1 MHVDY
6 SLNLPSGPDYLG
18 VLSYNEMAKIVGDL
32 IEELKKPDPSADLC
46 WRRRFTGFEWSI
58 NTGSLHITNSLY
70 PCEDVEISITR
81 RIVAM
86 TLAQGEHHRRP
97 PEEISYAYDRK
108 RWFCKRAFEPERSL
122 RDLSAEDYSFILNFI
137 LEAFYF
143 INLRKKKA
151 KEINEK
157 VHSILYSDYGWV

>member
-1 MHVDY
+1 MQ
-6 SLNLPSGPDYLG
+6 
-18 VLSYNEMAKIVGDL
+18 
-32 IEELKKPDPSADLC
+32 
-46 WRRRFTGFEWSI
+46 WR
-58 NTGSLHITNSLY
+58 
-70 PCEDVEISITR
+70 
-81 RIVAM
+81 
-86 TLAQGEHHRRP
+86 
-97 PEEISYAYDRK
+97 EEISYVYDRK

-157 VHSILYSDYGWV
+157 VHSILYSDYGRV